1 MTRKMQNK
9 TSPTF
14 FTKKVHESA
23 RKPTC
28 SSNSVCEQT
37 GGDGGMFFSRCQKSC
52 GVAYDF
58 DTISKFFRVSNK
70 QSALI
75 LLFSEKKIRD
85 CTDEVNFAVQLK
97 IASQ

>member
-37 GGDGGMFFSRCQKSC
+37 GGDGGMEFWFDVGQ
-52 GVAYDF
+52 VAALPKILTLF
-58 DTISKFFRVSNK
+58 QRFLRVSNK

-75 LLFSEKKIRD
+75 LVFSDK
-85 CTDEVNFAVQLK
+85 N
-97 IASQ
+97 